1 MTENEDDG
9 KLVFFFNMV
18 QIIILGKKIN
28 WEKKFN
34 TLGKLLFQVLFT
46 TIFSFISHNKTI
58 KKLSMSL
65 FLIIRKQ
72 ISEQSSY
79 LTLHSAILN
88 RIKLSE
94 INGTKQTK
102 ICLSTVDFNI
112 FHY

>member
-1 MTENEDDG
+1 
-9 KLVFFFNMV
+9 
-18 QIIILGKKIN
+18 
-28 WEKKFN
+28 
-34 TLGKLLFQVLFT
+34 
-46 TIFSFISHNKTI
+46 
-58 KKLSMSL
+58 MSL